1 MHHTSNHLSSRVV
14 GLPAPHYMGPRQ
26 SPEVQGQA
34 ERAHVYRSGPVLD
47 QLMLQTRMLNRSAL
61 AASSQNSAAAL
72 VRPAQAD
79 IQSYLLPAQQRQALR
94 SQAVPR
100 ASTPQAVPRA
110 PPHMQPPSPSVST
123 TVAPITPQVGISDG
137 PPEHPVDENWRPTG
151 RMRGSLTGSAY
162 DKAIDRYLGQP
173 PSMSDARRPH

>member
-1 MHHTSNHLSSRVV
+1 
-14 GLPAPHYMGPRQ
+14 MGPRQ
-26 SPEVQGQA
+26 SPAVPGQA
-34 ERAHVYRSGPVLD
+34 EGAHVYRSGPVLD
-47 QLMLQTRMLNRSAL
+47 QLMLQTRMLNQSAL
-61 AASSQNSAAAL
+61 AATSQNSAAAL

-79 IQSYLLPAQQRQALR
+79 NQSYLLPAQQRQALR

-110 PPHMQPPSPSVST
+110 LPHMQPPSVST
-123 TVAPITPQVGISDG
+123 TVAPIIPQVGISDG
-137 PPEHPVDENWRPTG
+137 LPEHPVDENWRPTG

-173 PSMSDARRPH
+173 SQQQNQTRPPSTSDERRPH